1 MKEKNKLFNEL
12 IKKTLSYEQK
22 TRLIEDFI
30 SQNPNFDINENSTI
44 SKYHKANLVYLV
56 IKYMPDYFQ
65 SLSFKDIKFGCL
77 SLNGESLLIPSIEN
91 NRLDLAKIIV
101 ENNPEIVH
109 QVDNQNNH
117 PLSIALN
124 NNFIKISDFLVEN
137 GADIKSIILEKHPIV
152 YALKNL
158 NIEAFRKI
166 LDYGFNINTLFLD
179 EYEWDT
185 EEPQYGILEF
195 YDSKHFYHN
204 RAKINDVEKLT
215 GDIIK
220 VCNNYGYNYNSLIRI
235 DNVRKYLMDKG
246 YNHHHYELMKQGGLS
261 IDHLTKKEKAIQD
274 ILFLEDKVDTIYYE
288 VHRNT
293 KTDFSC
299 YWDIDFLA
307 NYNNIDSATMLGFK
321 TYQTKNYNGNSLNQE
336 IIVINE
342 LIKMGF
348 SFRDS
353 YAIDYK
359 KYNEEFHSENME
371 KMLFTKELDYL
382 KKEHFINFL
391 SSNAV
396 KFSYVHENSDWLKKI
411 DSLGTILNK
420 TLSTIKDLENT
431 TINFYKLLNEMEK
444 YANGDEII
452 ATLDMLMDR
461 QIPISFENLKDHHE
475 SLIKYIEKKPDN
487 RQKILYGIMSN
498 SYDSKNNIID
508 ENFINKYLDIIKCKS
523 SDEKIKDFS
532 NVIEYSSSLNFSE
545 KNQFITEY
553 LKLELAKLEKQ
564 KLSVELN
571 DNITINLNN
580 KKRL

>member
-12 IKKTLSYEQK
+12 IKKTLNYDQK

-30 SQNPNFDINENSTI
+30 SQNPDFDINENSTI

-56 IKYMPDYFQ
+56 IKYMPDYFTT
-65 SLSFKDIKFGCL
+65 LPLKDIKFDSL
-77 SLNGESLLIPSIEN
+77 SLNSESLIIPAIEN
-91 NRLDLAKIIV
+91 NRLDLAKIII
-101 ENNPEIVH
+101 ENNPDIVH
-109 QVDNQNNH
+109 QEDNQDNH

-124 NNFIKISDFLVEN
+124 NNFIKMADFLVEN
-137 GADIKSIILEKHPIV
+137 GADIKSIILDKHPIF

-158 NIEAFRKI
+158 NVEAFKKI
-166 LDYGFNINTLFLD
+166 LDYGFNINTLFTG
-179 EYEWDT
+179 EYEWDI
-185 EEPQYGILEF
+185 EEPKYGILEF
-195 YDSKHFYHN
+195 YNSGYFYHN
-204 RAKINDVEKLT
+204 KCKNKDIEKLT

-220 VCNNYGYNYNSLIRI
+220 ICNNHGYNYESLKRI

-246 YNHHHYELMKQGGLS
+246 YNNTHYELMKEGGLN
-261 IDHLTKKEKAIQD
+261 IEHLTKKEKAIQD
-274 ILFLEDKVDTIYYE
+274 ILFIEDKVDTIYYE

-307 NYNNIDSATMLGFK
+307 NYNNIDSATMLGLK

-359 KYNEEFHSENME
+359 KYKDEFHSENME
-371 KMLFTKELDYL
+371 KLLFTKELDHL

-396 KFSYVHENSDWLKKI
+396 KFSYVHENSDWLKNI

-420 TLSTIKDLENT
+420 TLSTINDLENT
-431 TINFYKLLNEMEK
+431 TINFYKLLNEMEQ

-452 ATLDMLMDR
+452 ATLDMLMER
-461 QIPISFENLKDHHE
+461 QIPISFENLKEHHE
-475 SLIKYIEKKPDN
+475 SLIKYIDKNPDN
-487 RQKILYGIMSN
+487 RKKILHGIMIN
-498 SYDSKNNIID
+498 AHDSKNNLID
-508 ENFINKYLDIIKCKS
+508 ENFIDKYLNIINCKS
-523 SDEKIKDFS
+523 SDDKIKDFS
-532 NVIEYSSSLNFSE
+532 NVIEYFSSLTFTE

-571 DNITINLNN
+571 DTININLNN